1 MVGPAV
7 VFSHRVWTRAPWRT
21 SKDFVMS
28 QGSVIKVRLTLKGR
42 PIRSY
47 TFAQKQVT
55 VGRDPES
62 DIFLDNAGVSR
73 NHAKFE
79 LTPGGY
85 MVEDL
90 GSANGTFLNDEQVSK
105 KQVSD
110 DDIVRVGKFAL
121 WVTLGEDKRTRTGG
135 PEKRPAI
142 APDQGTIVLSNDQ
155 IDRMLSSI
163 KADEDTA
170 MLEPVT
176 AQRSAGGPMRGPVET
191 GSKGAVVIASCASFL
206 LGVAA
211 GAGVMYLILTRNP
224 TFLTGV
230 F

>member
-1 MVGPAV
+1 
-7 VFSHRVWTRAPWRT
+7 
-21 SKDFVMS
+21 MS

-55 VGRDPES
+55 IGRDPES

-85 MVEDL
+85 VVEDL
-90 GSANGTFLNDEQVSK
+90 GSANGTFLNDEQVAK
-105 KQVSD
+105 KHVAD

-121 WVTLGEDKRTRTGG
+121 WVNLGEDQRTKAGG
-135 PEKRPAI
+135 SEKRAS
-142 APDQGTIVLSNDQ
+142 ATTDQGTVVLSNGQ

-163 KADEDTA
+163 KADEDDA
-170 MLEPVT
+170 LLEP
-176 AQRSAGGPMRGPVET
+176 APSPYAAAAERRPAYAGAGK
-191 GSKGAVVIASCASFL
+191 GSLVLAACGSFL
-206 LGVAA
+206 VGVAA
-211 GAGVMYLILTRNP
+211 GAAVMWLILTQNP
-224 TFLTGV
+224 TFLSGV

>member
-1 MVGPAV
+1 
-7 VFSHRVWTRAPWRT
+7 
-21 SKDFVMS
+21 MS

-47 TFAQKQVT
+47 TFAQKEVT
-55 VGRDPES
+55 IGRDPES

-85 MVEDL
+85 IVEDL
-90 GSANGTFLNDEQVSK
+90 GSANGTFLNDEQVAK
-105 KQVSD
+105 KQVAD

-121 WVTLGEDKRTRTGG
+121 WLNLGEDQRTKSSGADKR
-135 PEKRPAI
+135 AV
-142 APDQGTIVLSNDQ
+142 ANADQGTVVLSNDQ
-155 IDRMLSSI
+155 IDRMLTSI
-163 KADEDTA
+163 KADEDDA
-170 MLEPVT
+170 MFEPMPPP
-176 AQRSAGGPMRGPVET
+176 RSASGSMRAAPEGS
-191 GSKGAVVIASCASFL
+191 SKGTVIIASCTSFL

-211 GAGVMYLILTRNP
+211 GAGVMYLILTQNP